1 MAAPKSELE
10 ELRSRLDWFDEER
23 RKTNRKLTELE
34 QKQTLEQQETAKRER
49 RIRDLEQQLATAT
62 AQLGRFSQI
71 DTQIAQ
77 FKEET
82 IRLMEQYDQR
92 RIQSEKETDRMRRVE
107 QEGAAREIADVRK
120 ELPAISRLQQSM
132 DLRIAEEARLAS
144 LIGTHQNKLAGL
156 SNQIES
162 WERAITFVEEKENRN
177 TRAISEIQAAQ
188 SEVNKKWNPIDA
200 RIDNLASGVLR
211 VEATHRE
218 IKDAQNAIRESTQGW
233 MEQIQIGE
241 YSRNQK
247 LEVWRETIEEN
258 QDIIASFKQEW
269 IKFNDQYKES
279 KMAVQTMLGWQQQIE
294 AQQKESSETLRVES
308 HRMQSYWDAYQV
320 EIEKRLRTF
329 TTDVEQRWSH
339 YDRNE
344 KQAQEQFLAV
354 DEKLAKFADEKGTLE
369 RIQTAQAD
377 AIKRWGRIWM
387 EEVEKAIEN
396 NPNRRRQPALVSVR
410 DDTL

>member
-34 QKQTLEQQETAKRER
+34 QKHTLQQQDVVKRER
-49 RIRDLEQQLATAT
+49 RIRDLEQQLSAATS
-62 AQLGRFSQI
+62 QLGRFSQI

-77 FKEET
+77 FKDET
-82 IRLMEQYDQR
+82 IRLIEQYDQR
-92 RIQSEKETDRMRRVE
+92 RIQSEKEADRLRRVE
-107 QEGAAREIADVRK
+107 QEGSAREIADIRK
-120 ELPAISRLQQSM
+120 ELPAINRLQQGM
-132 DLRIAEEARLAS
+132 DLRIAEEGRLAS
-144 LIGTHQNKLAGL
+144 LIGTHQNKIAGL
-156 SNQIES
+156 GNQIDS

-177 TRAISEIQAAQ
+177 TRGLSELQAAQ
-188 SEVNKKWNPIDA
+188 LDVNKKWNPIDA
-200 RIDNLASGVLR
+200 RLDNLAGSILR

-241 YSRNQK
+241 YGRNQK

-279 KMAVQTMLGWQQQIE
+279 KMAVQTLLGWQQQIE
-294 AQQKESSETLRVES
+294 QQQKESSEAVRVEG

-320 EIEKRLRTF
+320 EIEKRLGNF
-329 TTDVEQRWSH
+329 TTDVEQRWTH
-339 YDRNE
+339 YDRNV
-344 KQAQEQFLAV
+344 KQTQEQFHTI
-354 DEKLAKFADEKGTLE
+354 DDKLDTLTDEKGTLE

>member
-34 QKQTLEQQETAKRER
+34 QKLTLQQQDTAKRER
-49 RIRDLEQQLATAT
+49 RIRDLEQQIAAAT

-77 FKEET
+77 FKDET
-82 IRLMEQYDQR
+82 IRLIEQYDQR
-92 RIQSEKETDRMRRVE
+92 RIQAEKEADRLHRVE
-107 QEGAAREIADVRK
+107 QEGSAREIADIRK
-120 ELPAISRLQQSM
+120 ELPAIGRLQQAM
-132 DLRIAEEARLAS
+132 ELRISEEGRLAS

-156 SNQIES
+156 SNQIDS

-177 TRAISEIQAAQ
+177 TRGINELQSAQ
-188 SEVNKKWNPIDA
+188 LDVNKKWNPINA
-200 RIDNLASGVLR
+200 RLDNLAGSILR
-211 VEATHRE
+211 IEATHRE
-218 IKDAQNAIRESTQGW
+218 IKNAQNAIRESTQGW

-241 YSRNQK
+241 YGRNQK
-247 LEVWRETIEEN
+247 LEVWRQTIEEN

-279 KMAVQTMLGWQQQIE
+279 KMAVQTLLGWQQQIE
-294 AQQKESSETLRVES
+294 QQQKESSETLRVES
-308 HRMQSYWDAYQV
+308 HRMQSYWDAFQV
-320 EIEKRLRTF
+320 ETEKRLRTF
-329 TTDVEQRWSH
+329 TTDVEQRWAH
-339 YDRNE
+339 YDRNA
-344 KQAQEQFLAV
+344 KQTQEQFHTV
-354 DEKLAKFADEKGTLE
+354 DEKLKKLADEKGTLE

-377 AIKRWGRIWM
+377 AIKRWGLIWM
-387 EEVEKAIEN
+387 EEVEKAIAN

>member
-34 QKQTLEQQETAKRER
+34 QKQTLQQQEVAKRER
-49 RIRDLEQQLATAT
+49 RIRDLEQQLAATT

-82 IRLMEQYDQR
+82 IRMMEQYDQR
-92 RIQSEKETDRMRRVE
+92 RIQSEKETDRLRRVE

-132 DLRIAEEARLAS
+132 DLRVAEEGRLAS

-177 TRAISEIQAAQ
+177 TRAISEIQEAQ

-200 RIDNLASGVLR
+200 RIDNLAGSILR

-218 IKDAQNAIRESTQGW
+218 IKEAQNAIRESTQGW

-308 HRMQSYWDAYQV
+308 HRLQSYWDAFQV

-344 KQAQEQFLAV
+344 KQSQEQFLAV
-354 DEKLAKFADEKGTLE
+354 DEKLAKLADEKGTLE

-410 DDTL
+410 DETL

>member
-1 MAAPKSELE
+1 MAAVKSEME
-10 ELRSRLDWFDEER
+10 ELRSRLYWFDEER

-34 QKQTLEQQETAKRER
+34 QKHTLQQQDVVKRER
-49 RIRDLEQQLATAT
+49 RIRDLEQQLSAATS
-62 AQLGRFSQI
+62 QLGRFSQI

-77 FKEET
+77 FKDET
-82 IRLMEQYDQR
+82 IRLIEQYDQR
-92 RIQSEKETDRMRRVE
+92 RIQSEKEADRLRRVE
-107 QEGAAREIADVRK
+107 QEGSAREIADIRK
-120 ELPAISRLQQSM
+120 ELPTISRLQQGM
-132 DLRIAEEARLAS
+132 DLRIAEEGRLAS
-144 LIGTHQNKLAGL
+144 LIGTHQNKIAGL
-156 SNQIES
+156 GNQIDS

-177 TRAISEIQAAQ
+177 TRGLSELQATQ
-188 SEVNKKWNPIDA
+188 LDVNKKWNPIDA
-200 RIDNLASGVLR
+200 RLDNLAGSILR
-211 VEATHRE
+211 IEATHRE

-241 YSRNQK
+241 YGRNQK

-279 KMAVQTMLGWQQQIE
+279 KMAVQTLLGWQQQIE
-294 AQQKESSETLRVES
+294 QQQKESSETVRVEG

-320 EIEKRLRTF
+320 EIEKRLGNF
-329 TTDVEQRWSH
+329 TTDVEQRWTH
-339 YDRNE
+339 YDRNV
-344 KQAQEQFLAV
+344 KQTQEQFHTI
-354 DEKLAKFADEKGTLE
+354 DDKLDTLTDEKGTLE